1 MKSDMMIK
9 SSYSGMMYSHD
20 FQLWYTYFNRRLKI
34 GWSPQD
40 LSFLLG
46 KPDHAYL
53 DFEKLFEVPKFLL
66 SESILMDRIYACSEV
81 VPMEFFRE
89 PYEGSTERIVRV
101 KVVEDEVKWYYK
113 IELGWTFQRGKDKPA
128 APLLSLEEWK
138 PEINLLLESDAMIHV
153 RSRLEGLSARGGF
166 EGGKSSW
173 ELFQHVRH
181 TGSTKLIIYPRHLKN
196 CLYHMIQL
204 GKIVVRNVDDR
215 YRFSAVS

>member
-1 MKSDMMIK
+1 MKSDVIIK
-9 SSYSGMMYSHD
+9 SSYSGMMYAND
-20 FQLWYTYFNRRLKI
+20 FQRWYTYFDRRLKAER
-34 GWSPQD
+34 SPSD

-46 KPDHAYL
+46 KPDHFYM

-66 SESILMDRIYACSEV
+66 SESILLDRIYACSEV

-153 RSRLEGLSARGGF
+153 RSRLEGLLARGGF
-166 EGGKSSW
+166 EEGKSSW
-173 ELFQHVRH
+173 ELFQEVRH
-181 TGSTKLIIYPRHLKN
+181 TGLSKLIIYPRHLKN
-196 CLYHMIQL
+196 CLYQMIQQ

-215 YRFSAVS
+215 YRFSAVK